1 MLERITKEY
10 LINTFKIAKENN
22 KSICVELTIPGQN
35 DTEYIINK
43 NESIDNKLQYYL
55 NTYNDKLEHN
65 RNSLVRIVNAFAV
78 DMEVGSKITESET
91 REQLRKK
98 LIDNIVKE
106 RMK

>member
-1 MLERITKEY
+1 MLNEITKEY
-10 LINTFKIAKENN
+10 LINTFKEAKTNN
-22 KSICVELTIPGQN
+22 KSICVEVTIPGQN

-43 NESIDNKLQYYL
+43 NESIENKLEYYL

-65 RNSLVRIVNAFAV
+65 RNNLVRIVNVFAV
-78 DMEVGSKITESET
+78 DMEVGSKVTET